1 MKFAELRQGDVLLS
15 LEQDRRGFPYCDMA
29 QIQRISAPTTGRIG
43 NEGHYQQIVDM
54 TVSDSMGTYKITVP
68 ADAEESIYERIY
80 YTTNPRLIVQG
91 MNVQKSRVK
100 QILDNTDLYKAIYK
114 ECDNI
119 IGRISQTSAPSEN
132 SSENDFSKRLNE
144 QGRMLEEIYSALF
157 NKKGGQGNE
166 NNQDNPGSG
175 GKKK

>member
-43 NEGHYQQIVDM
+43 SEGHYQQVVEM
-54 TVSDSMGTYKITVP
+54 TISDSTGTYKITVP

-80 YTTNPRLIVQG
+80 YTANPRLIVQE

-114 ECDNI
+114 ECDKI
-119 IGRISQTSAPSEN
+119 IGRISQASAPSEN
-132 SSENDFSKRLNE
+132 PAENDLSKRLDE
-144 QGRMLEEIYSALF
+144 QGKMLEEIYLALF

-166 NNQDNPGSG
+166 NNQDSPGPG